1 MDISYSALH
10 TYLTCPTRFTLK
22 YQFRT
27 PEPQSDWVV
36 LGQMLHN
43 AIETYAELG
52 DGVFKIFLDNANEWY
67 KLVSAPVLSEEQF
80 YNQVERS
87 LDVLQV
93 VLQEFD
99 LSNIAIEREFRMPYK
114 QGYDLVG
121 RVDYLS
127 PNLLMDWKFKK
138 DFRNLDPLQLS
149 FYKRLTGYRGR
160 AGWFVITWSGDYN
173 FIEADTSITD
183 ELLDA
188 YLLDL
193 IVAIEKNDFPPNS
206 NSCKWCPYKNVCK
219 ASDLEYE
226 EFYLE

>member
-10 TYLTCPTRFTLK
+10 TYLMCPTRFALK

-27 PEPQSDWVV
+27 PEPQSDWVI

-43 AIETYAELG
+43 AIEAYSHIG
-52 DGVFKIFLDNANEWY
+52 DSAFKVFLDNAGEWY
-67 KLVSAPVLSEEQF
+67 KMVSMPTLSEEQF
-80 YNQVERS
+80 FNQVEKS

-93 VLQEFD
+93 VLQDFD
-99 LSNIAIEREFRMPYK
+99 LNNVAIEKEFRLPYIK
-114 QGYDLVG
+114 DYDLVG

-127 PNLLMDWKFKK
+127 PHLLMDWKFKK

-149 FYKRLTGYRGR
+149 FYKRLAGYKGK
-160 AGWFVITWSGDYN
+160 AGWFVITWAGDYK

-188 YLLDL
+188 YLNDL
-193 IVAIEKNDFPPNS
+193 IFAIEKNDFPPSS
-206 NSCKWCPYKNVCK
+206 NLCAWCPYRNVCK
-219 ASDLEYE
+219 ASDLVYE